1 MGERTITRE
10 STYTPGQVA
19 DETGVSL
26 DTLRYYERIGL
37 LERISR
43 NSAGQRRFTDEDL
56 GWLGM
61 IRCLRDTGM
70 PIAEMLRFA
79 ELTRAGDHTIPDRVA
94 LLEAHDR
101 NVEAQLA
108 DLREKQG
115 AIQRKIGY
123 YRDRIALDACGSH
136 QAASQEHV

>member
-1 MGERTITRE
+1 M
-10 STYTPGQVA
+10 STSVYTPGQVA
-19 DETGVSL
+19 EETGFSL

-37 LERISR
+37 LERVGR
-43 NSAGQRRFTDEDL
+43 NAAGQRRFTQQDI

-79 ELTRAGDHTIPDRVA
+79 ELTREGEHTIRDRIA

-101 NVEAQLA
+101 RVEAQVA
-108 DLREKQG
+108 NLREKQ
-115 AIQRKIGY
+115 AALRNKIGY
-123 YRDRIALDACGSH
+123 YRGVIAETPCP
-136 QAASQEHV
+136 AAG

>member
-1 MGERTITRE
+1 V
-10 STYTPGQVA
+10 SVYTPGQVVE
-19 DETGVSL
+19 ETGFSL

-37 LERISR
+37 LESIGR
-43 NSAGQRRFTDEDL
+43 NAAGQRRFTQEDV

-79 ELTRAGDHTIPDRVA
+79 KMTREGDHTFRDRIA

-101 NVEAQLA
+101 RVQEQVEN
-108 DLREKQG
+108 LREKQV
-115 AIQRKIGY
+115 AIRNKIAY
-123 YRDRIALDACGSH
+123 YHSVVD
-136 QAASQEHV
+136 